1 MQFVRIVG
9 EDIRDTCLALN
20 VWLNLRGKIMQCYKD
35 KTFCGYGV
43 ICKNS
48 GDCDRIL
55 TAKDREEA
63 RKMNL
68 PLCMY
73 SEFPECFVR
82 WFE

>member
-1 MQFVRIVG
+1 
-9 EDIRDTCLALN
+9 
-20 VWLNLRGKIMQCYKD
+20 MQCYKD

-48 GDCDRIL
+48 GDCDKIL

-68 PLCMY
+68 PIY
-73 SEFPECFVR
+73 VFSDFPDCYAR